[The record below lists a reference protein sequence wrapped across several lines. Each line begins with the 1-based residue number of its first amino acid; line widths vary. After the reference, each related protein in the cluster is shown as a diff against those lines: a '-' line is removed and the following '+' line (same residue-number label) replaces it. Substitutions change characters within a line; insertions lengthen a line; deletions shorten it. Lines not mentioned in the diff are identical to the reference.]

1 MSQHKTGNIQLNK
14 IGLNFKFRKVEFMQ
28 TRALKSLAKISQI
41 GSFLQAADQLNM
53 TLPALS
59 MQMKALETE
68 LDVAL
73 FDRSVRPPR
82 LTPIGRS
89 IVEKAMN
96 LLGHEAE
103 LFELCA
109 SQDALVGK
117 FRIGF
122 VTSASARLLPDF
134 LVNSRKNLPRAE
146 FEFET
151 GLSAVLQEKVR
162 TGKLDA
168 AVVTDAEVDP
178 QGMTQLVLRD
188 EPFVFATHSSIVAEG
203 FDTIVSTQTFF
214 HFMPETGIGKLIANT
229 MSQIARPTRTET
241 VMLDNIEAI
250 MGCIKNGLGYTLLP
264 APDVH
269 RYADDAVVEFRAPDD
284 ARRSLILVTQSENIL
299 TKRLSLLAAQ
309 FEKPPV
315 TVCK

>member
-1 MSQHKTGNIQLNK
+1 
-14 IGLNFKFRKVEFMQ
+14 MQ
-28 TRALKSLAKISQI
+28 TRALKNLVKISQVR
-41 GSFLQAADQLNM
+41 SFLHASDQLNM

-82 LTPIGRS
+82 LTAIGRLL
-89 IVEKAMN
+89 VEKAMDILGQEDK
-96 LLGHEAE
+96 LL
-103 LFELCA
+103 ELCA
-109 SQDALVGK
+109 SQDGLVGK

-134 LVNSRKNLPRAE
+134 LVNSRQKFPCAD

-151 GLSAVLQEKVR
+151 GLSVNLQEKVR
-162 TGKLDA
+162 AGELDA

-178 QGMTQLVLRD
+178 QGMAQLVLQD
-188 EPFVFATHSSIVAEG
+188 EPFVFAAHASIAAEG
-203 FDTIVSTQTFF
+203 FNNIVAKQTFF
-214 HFMPETGIGKLIANT
+214 HFMPQTGIGKLIAKA
-229 MSQIARPTRTET
+229 MSLVDRPLGNET

-250 MGCIKNGLGYTLLP
+250 MGCVKNGLGYTLLP

-269 RYADDAVVEFRAPDD
+269 RYANDEVVKFRAPND
-284 ARRSLILVTQSENIL
+284 AHRSLILVARSENIL
-299 TKRLSLLAAQ
+299 TKRLPLLAAQ
-309 FEKPPV
+309 FEKPSV
-315 TVCK
+315 AT